1 MSAPTPAQT
10 SRPGRPGVAG
20 SGLDSTLPAITGA
33 VALGMLLTTL
43 PLRSIFTDWAWL
55 TVSIGCALPYLAVV
69 ALARSRTTPRWWHSA
84 VGLAAS
90 LLMLLWVFV
99 PQHLALGVV
108 PTGGS
113 FGDLSSL
120 IRTAHDTVQREHA
133 PLASTQAL
141 RLWVAAALVALAVLT
156 DVLAVLLRHPLL
168 ASAPLLEVLVVASAT
183 SSRASNPIWF
193 AAAAL
198 GFLLIMLAGTKL
210 QDRAWGPSV
219 DGTGGRLGGARRMA
233 VTGVVAALIVPAV
246 LPSASVNVLARAAH
260 HNGGGSGSGGGG
272 GSIVLNSLA
281 SLRGSLQRPTPV
293 DLFQVQVTR
302 GSDPF
307 YIRQEVDDTFTND
320 GWQPSVRTS
329 ADPAAISPLG
339 RGQYPVSPESN
350 DGQPTRAP
358 TFSMNAKFTIL
369 ALGGTTLPILANP
382 AAFDPPSDTAGWN
395 SQTSSAFGVSLKRNM
410 TYTETVQQPAP
421 KVEQL
426 QASAKW
432 TGTSDPTL
440 ATQLTSLP
448 PQPDEVVQL
457 ASRLTSGQRTP
468 YDKARAISTYFTNPQ
483 SGFSYALSAP
493 PNDGRNALVTFLDK
507 KVGYCQ
513 QYAAAAG
520 VLMREA
526 GLPARVV
533 IGYTHHT
540 PDANGVFTVTTS
552 DAHAWVEVFFDG
564 IGWVPFDPTPLA
576 GPDSARAVALPWA
589 THNVA
594 PVQTAEATANRGRS
608 ATPSAPRPKD
618 TVASVAA
625 PATKA
630 FSPVWRIG
638 LTVLVLILVLLA
650 VVLGPRMLRR
660 RLRRRRLDR
669 ARSTGNPETL
679 WQEVAATAADHE
691 VLWPDTV
698 TVGQVPGWLSDHG
711 VDAGGRLA
719 LTALA
724 SRVER
729 DRFSARP
736 SGEIPEASIAEL
748 DQALSRWARR
758 TDRRLRLVHR
768 WIPRSLIGSR
778 SRWSR

>member
-1 MSAPTPAQT
+1 MSAPTLTPT
-10 SRPGRPGVAG
+10 GRPAA
-20 SGLDSTLPAITGA
+20 SALDATLPSITGV

-43 PLRSIFTDWAWL
+43 PLRSIFTDWSWL
-55 TVSIGCALPYLAVV
+55 TVSVGCALPYLAIV

-99 PQHLALGVV
+99 PQHLALGIL

-113 FGDLSSL
+113 FTDLSSL
-120 IRTAHDTVQREHA
+120 IRSANDTVQREHA

-156 DVLAVLLRHPLL
+156 DVLAVLLRRPLL

-193 AAAAL
+193 AAAAI
-198 GFLLIMLAGTKL
+198 GFLLIVLAGTRL
-210 QDRAWGPSV
+210 QDRAWGPCV

-233 VTGVVAALIVPAV
+233 VTGVVAALILPAV

-260 HNGGGSGSGGGG
+260 HNSGGSGAGGS

-307 YIRQEVDDTFTND
+307 YIRQEVDDTFTNE
-320 GWQPSVRTS
+320 GWRPSARS
-329 ADPAAISPLG
+329 SGDPAATTPLG
-339 RGQYPVSPESN
+339 SGRYPVGPQSN
-350 DGQPTRAP
+350 DGQPTTTPA
-358 TFSMNAKFTIL
+358 FSINAKFTIL
-369 ALGGTTLPILANP
+369 ALGGSTLPLLANP
-382 AAFDPPSDTAGWN
+382 AAFGPPSDTANWN
-395 SQTSSAFGVSLKRNM
+395 SETSSAYGVSLKPNM

-421 KVEQL
+421 KVAQL
-426 QASAKW
+426 EASAKW
-432 TGTSDPTL
+432 TGGTDASL
-440 ATQLTSLP
+440 ASRLTFLP

-468 YDKARAISTYFTNPQ
+468 YDKARAISTYFTDPQ

-520 VLMREA
+520 VLMRQA

-540 PDANGVFTVTTS
+540 PDANGFFTVTTS
-552 DAHAWVEVFFDG
+552 DAHAWVEVFFNG

-576 GPDSARAVALPWA
+576 GSDSARAVALPWA
-589 THNVA
+589 THNA
-594 PVQTAEATANRGRS
+594 APPVQTAEPTANRGQS
-608 ATPSAPRPKD
+608 TAPSAARPEE
-618 TVASVAA
+618 TAAPVVAA
-625 PATKA
+625 TTKGS
-630 FSPVWRIG
+630 SPVWRIG
-638 LTVLVLILVLLA
+638 LTMLAVLVVMLA
-650 VVLGPRMLRR
+650 VVLGPRLLRR
-660 RLRRRRLDR
+660 RLRRSRLDR
-669 ARSTGNPETL
+669 ARSTGSSETL
-679 WQEVAATAADHE
+679 WDEVAATAADHE

-698 TVGQVPGWLSDHG
+698 TVGQVPDWLSEHG
-711 VDAGGRLA
+711 VDASGHLA

-736 SGEIPEASIAEL
+736 SGDIPEASIAEL
-748 DQALSRWARR
+748 DEALSRWARR

-768 WIPRSLIGSR
+768 WIPRSLIGSH